1 MKGLKMG
8 DLNANSDRIIAIIQ
22 CSVKSD
28 PDEFQK
34 WIQDRASKYVFDL
47 KEENTISYEW
57 HLSDDNKEA
66 TLIETFND
74 SDAAVQR
81 LKNHAAS
88 PIAAEVLEHVDING
102 VYCFGNAKQDL
113 IDMFT
118 AWGAKFQRHFCGF
131 NHR

>member
-1 MKGLKMG
+1 MG
-8 DLNANSDRIIAIIQ
+8 ELNIDSKRIILIIQ

-28 PDEFQK
+28 PEEFQK
-34 WIQDRASKYVFDL
+34 WIKNRASKYVFEL

-66 TLIETFND
+66 TLIETFVD

-81 LKNHAAS
+81 IKNHAAS
-88 PIAAEVLEHVDING
+88 PIAAEVLEHVDFNG
-102 VYCFGNAKQDL
+102 VHCFGKAKHDL
-113 IDMFT
+113 IDMLT
-118 AWGAKFQRHFCGF
+118 AWGAKFQHHFCGF